1 MQSPKTVGAAARVGM
16 SIAGVIASRTDA
28 FIALTDIGGH
38 RASTGITII
47 GGIISGGTITTTDT
61 TIITAGIIT
70 ADIVCDR
77 LSTTRLVP
85 RGGFFIRAIQGTI
98 RCRKLSHPVTPPTG
112 RNIATNRLNRS
123 PHLAKHGDL
132 SKLGAAG

>member
-1 MQSPKTVGAAARVGM
+1 M
-16 SIAGVIASRTDA
+16 SIAGGAASRTAA

-47 GGIISGGTITTTDT
+47 GGIISGGTITTADT
-61 TIITAGIIT
+61 TIITAGI
-70 ADIVCDR
+70 VCDR
-77 LSTTRLVP
+77 LDTTRLVP

-98 RCRKLSHPVTPPTG
+98 RCRKLSHPVTPPTR

-132 SKLGAAG
+132 SKLGTAG

>member
-1 MQSPKTVGAAARVGM
+1 MQSPKSAGAAGRVGM
-16 SIAGVIASRTDA
+16 SIAGVIAFRTDA

-38 RASTGITII
+38 RASTAITII
-47 GGIISGGTITTTDT
+47 GGIISGGTITTADT
-61 TIITAGIIT
+61 TIIT

-77 LSTTRLVP
+77 LDTARLVP

-98 RCRKLSHPVTPPTG
+98 RCRTLSHPVTPPTG
-112 RNIATNRLNRS
+112 RNIATSRLNRS
-123 PHLAKHGDL
+123 PNLAKHGDL